1 MAENRM
7 IRVGITQG
15 DVNGIGPEVII
26 KTLAD
31 PRMSELFVPV
41 VYGSSKV
48 FSYYRKGLPEG
59 ETFSFQ
65 ITGSAREA
73 RPKRVNLVETGTGEV
88 RIEPG
93 TATREGG
100 AEAVNALRRAADD
113 LAAGDIDVVVKALC
127 LHVSH
132 DCNLRCRYCFA
143 STGDFGTGHRMTMDF
158 ETAKRAIDWVVQKSG
173 KRRNIEVDFFGG
185 EPLMVMCSERM
196 KVGLVTIHVPL
207 AQVSGMLSTEL
218 IVRRLEQLRRMLV
231 TDFRV
236 VEPRIAVLGLNPH
249 AGDGGVIGSEEEEM
263 VRPAVA
269 EAVRRGILA
278 FGPFA
283 ADGFFASGSYTKYDA
298 VLAMYHDQGLIP
310 FKSLS
315 RSGVNFTASLP
326 VVRTSPDHGVAYD
339 IAGKGV
345 ADEGSMRDAVYAA
358 MDIFRSRRW
367 YGEISANPL
376 RHYERER
383 GADVSVKDLKLPE
396 QQDD

>member
-113 LAAGDIDVVVKALC
+113 LAAGDIDVVVTAPINKENVQEA
-127 LHVSH
+127 
-132 DCNLRCRYCFA
+132 
-143 STGDFGTGHRMTMDF
+143 GFGFTGHTEFFADR
-158 ETAKRAIDWVVQKSG
+158 
-173 KRRNIEVDFFGG
+173 FGG

-263 VRPAVA
+263 MRPAVA

-283 ADGFFASGSYTKYDA
+283 ADGFFASGSYTKCDA

>member
-1 MAENRM
+1 MTAPINKEN
-7 IRVGITQG
+7 VQ
-15 DVNGIGPEVII
+15 
-26 KTLAD
+26 
-31 PRMSELFVPV
+31 
-41 VYGSSKV
+41 
-48 FSYYRKGLPEG
+48 
-59 ETFSFQ
+59 
-65 ITGSAREA
+65 EA
-73 RPKRVNLVETGTGEV
+73 G
-88 RIEPG
+88 
-93 TATREGG
+93 
-100 AEAVNALRRAADD
+100 
-113 LAAGDIDVVVKALC
+113 
-127 LHVSH
+127 
-132 DCNLRCRYCFA
+132 
-143 STGDFGTGHRMTMDF
+143 FGFTGHTEFFADR
-158 ETAKRAIDWVVQKSG
+158 
-173 KRRNIEVDFFGG
+173 FGG

>member
-15 DVNGIGPEVII
+15 DINGIGPEVII

-31 PRMSELFVPV
+31 QRMSELFVPV

-48 FSYYRKGLPEG
+48 FSYYKKGLPEG

-65 ITGSAREA
+65 IIGSAREA
-73 RPKRVNLVETGTGEV
+73 RPKRVNFVETGAGDV
-88 RIEPG
+88 RVEPG
-93 TATREGG
+93 TPTKEGG

-113 LAAGDIDVVVKALC
+113 LASGDIDAVVTAPINKENVQEA
-127 LHVSH
+127 
-132 DCNLRCRYCFA
+132 
-143 STGDFGTGHRMTMDF
+143 GFGFTGHTEFFADR
-158 ETAKRAIDWVVQKSG
+158 
-173 KRRNIEVDFFGG
+173 FGG

-196 KVGLVTIHVPL
+196 KVGLATIHVPL
-207 AQVSGMLSTEL
+207 AEVSGMLSAEL

-249 AGDGGVIGSEEEEM
+249 AGDGGLIGHEENDII
-263 VRPAVA
+263 RPAVG

-283 ADGFFASGSYTKYDA
+283 ADGFFAAGSYAKYDA

-315 RSGVNFTASLP
+315 GSGVNFTASLSA
-326 VVRTSPDHGVAYD
+326 VRTSPDHGVAYD
-339 IAGKGV
+339 IAGRGV
-345 ADEGSMRDAVYAA
+345 ADEAAMRDAVYAA
-358 MDIFRSRRW
+358 LDIFRSRKW
-367 YGEISANPL
+367 YAEISANPL
-376 RHYERER
+376 KRYERER

-396 QQDD
+396 EQEE